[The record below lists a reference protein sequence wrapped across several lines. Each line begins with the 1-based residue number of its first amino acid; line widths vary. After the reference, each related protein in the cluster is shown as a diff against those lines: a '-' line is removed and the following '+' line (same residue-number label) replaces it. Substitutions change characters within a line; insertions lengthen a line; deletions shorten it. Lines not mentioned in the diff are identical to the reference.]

1 MKIKQLIYSKYG
13 KILLSVIL
21 GIGLASL
28 FNISCNERSCY
39 RYIAPDTNKIEQ
51 AIWQYNNQCYK
62 YSLETTT
69 CKTNGKKQVRF
80 ET

>member
-28 FNISCNERSCY
+28 FNISCNVAHV
-39 RYIAPDTNKIEQ
+39 IVI
-51 AIWQYNNQCYK
+51 
-62 YSLETTT
+62 
-69 CKTNGKKQVRF
+69 
-80 ET
+80 